1 LTSALACTFKPIGFK
16 YVYEML
22 IKKDLEDLELN
33 KVNNTAT
40 LSLKESTLKNVLS
53 FAHFMYL
60 T

>member
-1 LTSALACTFKPIGFK
+1 MTSALACTFKPIGFK